1 MMRLQGQDAWDPD
14 RNGPRGYS
22 RLVAALTV
30 ALVLVFVAAW
40 VSLGFAAVARAAD
53 AVPAVKASAPAAP
66 IVPVAPIAEPASAKT
81 DFKVNLNVADL
92 SQLAL
97 VPGIGPA
104 KAKAIVTF
112 RAGKSFQSPADLM
125 KVKGIGPKSYAKM
138 KTHLAVDGPA
148 VQGVPP
154 RH

>member
-1 MMRLQGQDAWDPD
+1 MMRLQRQDSWDPD
-14 RNGPRGYS
+14 RNGSRGYS

-30 ALVLVFVAAW
+30 ALLLVFVAAW

-53 AVPAVKASAPAAP
+53 AVPAVKAAAP
-66 IVPVAPIAEPASAKT
+66 VAKVAPIAVEVPAAAKT

-97 VPGIGPA
+97 VPGIGPT

-138 KTHLAVDGPA
+138 KMHLAVDGPP